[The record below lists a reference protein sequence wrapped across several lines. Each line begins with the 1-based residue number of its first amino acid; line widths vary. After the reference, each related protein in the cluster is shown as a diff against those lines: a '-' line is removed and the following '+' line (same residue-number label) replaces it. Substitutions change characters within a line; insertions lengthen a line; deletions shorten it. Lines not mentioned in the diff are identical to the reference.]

1 MNSNVTRKQ
10 IAEAAAEALHAAA
23 DRVAGSPVVVGF
35 DGFVDSIIDVVDQR
49 QDLQRYEAM
58 ATIERFGQ
66 KILDAAGQS
75 SNYELVTTL
84 EKLGGNG
91 PIMANAMAAAGLPTT
106 YIGAL
111 GYPALHPVFE
121 SFATHAECIS
131 FSEPGLTDALEFSD
145 GKLLLGKHSALR
157 GVNAERVEAVVG
169 VPKLSEV
176 VGQARLLSMVNWTML
191 TNMNTI
197 WDLLVEKVLPGLGD
211 PITGRRMIFI
221 DLADPEKRTRADL
234 AEALAYGKR
243 FQQYADVVFG
253 FNLKEATQ
261 AAEVLG
267 VTVSGNA
274 EAVIEATA
282 VALRDALGVYAVVVH
297 PRSGAAAAMLTTSGV
312 TAAHFAGPLVKK
324 PKLSTGAGDNFNAG
338 FCLGL
343 IAGLSLDQSL
353 CTGTATSGYY
363 VRNAASP
370 SLDQLVEFCRNLPDP
385 E

>member
-1 MNSNVTRKQ
+1 M
-10 IAEAAAEALHAAA
+10 
-23 DRVAGSPVVVGF
+23 
-35 DGFVDSIIDVVDQR
+35 
-49 QDLQRYEAM
+49 
-58 ATIERFGQ
+58 
-66 KILDAAGQS
+66 
-75 SNYELVTTL
+75 
-84 EKLGGNG
+84 
-91 PIMANAMAAAGLPTT
+91 
-106 YIGAL
+106 
-111 GYPALHPVFE
+111 
-121 SFATHAECIS
+121 
-131 FSEPGLTDALEFSD
+131 
-145 GKLLLGKHSALR
+145 
-157 GVNAERVEAVVG
+157 
-169 VPKLSEV
+169 
-176 VGQARLLSMVNWTML
+176 
-191 TNMNTI
+191 
-197 WDLLVEKVLPGLGD
+197 
-211 PITGRRMIFI
+211 
-221 DLADPEKRTRADL
+221 
-234 AEALAYGKR
+234 
-243 FQQYADVVFG
+243 
-253 FNLKEATQ
+253 
-261 AAEVLG
+261 LG